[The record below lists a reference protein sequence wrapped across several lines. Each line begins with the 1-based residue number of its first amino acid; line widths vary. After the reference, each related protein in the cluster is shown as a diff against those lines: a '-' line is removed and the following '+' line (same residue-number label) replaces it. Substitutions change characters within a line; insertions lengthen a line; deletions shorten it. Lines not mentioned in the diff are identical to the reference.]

1 MKKLFYFGAAVAAL
15 SLMVACGGNKDNP
28 TPEPTPE
35 PGDIT
40 KVCINEVCGV
50 SGYKSVEL
58 YNADTKEVS
67 LEGVALFKN
76 DAEAAT
82 WTGTASDKIAAG
94 GYFVIAAK
102 KETGNITEIINA
114 TAGDSF
120 SPKQTLKLE
129 LKKDAAV
136 LSSFVR
142 GEAPWGTEIES
153 TDYSFGRTADGGD
166 TWRLL
171 DITVGASNNAAVD
184 HGEIPTTAPVV
195 AESVT
200 INFKAWGAAQDP
212 AWTDASRHETI
223 VVNEFITLSASEV
236 IDEVNTNYNG
246 IWYAE
251 TYNTDGT
258 VKGLSDWR
266 FYQARKGGMTI
277 TATGKELV
285 SATFIYGNKNDGIAV
300 GPDGKQY
307 ASGAKVPLSGS
318 SALFT
323 VARTSEGTANAQWR
337 IQEMTV
343 EYK

>member
-1 MKKLFYFGAAVAAL
+1 MKKLFYFGAAIAAL
-15 SLMVACGGNKDNP
+15 SLMAACGGNKDNP

-76 DAEAAT
+76 DDASAT
-82 WTGTASDKIAAG
+82 WTGTASEKIAAG

-102 KETGNITEIINA
+102 KETANITEIINA
-114 TAGDSF
+114 TALDSF

-129 LKKDAAV
+129 LKNGADV
-136 LSSFVR
+136 ISSFVR
-142 GEAPWGTEIES
+142 GEAPWGTEIAE
-153 TDYSFGRTADGGD
+153 TEYSFGRTADGGD

-171 DITVGASNNAAVD
+171 DITIGASNNAAVD
-184 HGEIPTTAPVV
+184 HGEIPTTAPVP

-200 INFKAWGAAQDP
+200 INFVAWAAAQNPVWEDG
-212 AWTDASRHETI
+212 SEHQEI
-223 VVNEFITLSASEV
+223 VVNEFIKLTASWTEESA
-236 IDEVNTNYNG
+236 NHNG
-246 IWYAE
+246 IWYATAYE
-251 TYNTDGT
+251 EDGVT
-258 VKGLSDWR
+258 VKAYADWR
-266 FYQARKGGMTI
+266 FYQARGGGMTI

-285 SATFIYGNKNDGIAV
+285 STTFTYGNKNGGIAV
-300 GPDGKQY
+300 GPDNVQY
-307 ASGAKVPLSGS
+307 ASGAKCNLSGT

-323 VARTSEGTANAQWR
+323 VASTTGATNGQWR
-337 IQEMTV
+337 IQEMV
-343 EYK
+343 IEYK

>member
-1 MKKLFYFGAAVAAL
+1 MKKLFYFGAAIAAL
-15 SLMVACGGNKDNP
+15 SLMVACGGNKDN
-28 TPEPTPE
+28 TTPE
-35 PGDIT
+35 PGPGPDPTPEAGDVT

-50 SGYKSVEL
+50 TGYKSVEL

-82 WTGTASDKIAAG
+82 WTGTATDKIAAG

-153 TDYSFGRTADGGD
+153 TDYSFGRTADGGE

-200 INFKAWGAAQDP
+200 VNFKAWGAAQDP
-212 AWTDASRHETI
+212 AWSDGAEYAEI
-223 VVNEFITLSASEV
+223 VVNEFIKLTASWTEGSA
-236 IDEVNTNYNG
+236 THNG
-246 IWYAE
+246 IWYIGNDE
-251 TYNTDGT
+251 
-258 VKGLSDWR
+258 VPSDWR
-266 FYQARKGGMTI
+266 FYQARGGGMTI

-285 SATFIYGNKNDGIAV
+285 SATFTYANKNGGIAV
-300 GPDGKQY
+300 GPDSKQY
-307 ASGAKVPLSGS
+307 ESGVKAPLSGT

-323 VARTSEGTANAQWR
+323 VASTTGATNGQWR
-337 IQEMTV
+337 IQEMV
-343 EYK
+343 IEYK